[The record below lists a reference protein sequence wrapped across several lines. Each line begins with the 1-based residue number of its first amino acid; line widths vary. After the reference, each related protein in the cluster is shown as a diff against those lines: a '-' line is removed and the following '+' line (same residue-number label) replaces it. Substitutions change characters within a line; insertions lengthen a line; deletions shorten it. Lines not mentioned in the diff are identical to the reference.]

1 LEERIYEQRLKKLE
15 KLKELG
21 IHPYEYKFEKT
32 HSIKDILEKYPQKDE
47 KEAGKVYG
55 EKVKIAGRI
64 MSLRIMG
71 KSAFFHIQDETG
83 KIQCFLNIKDVGED
97 FYKNIF
103 KKLIDIGDI
112 VGVEGELFRTKT
124 GELTIHVKNLKLLTK
139 SLRPLPEKWHGL
151 KDVEKRYRQR
161 YLDLIV
167 NPHVREI
174 FKTRTKIIKAVRD
187 FLDEKG
193 FLEVETPVLQ
203 PIASGAAAKPFVTYY
218 NALDINVYLRIAPEL
233 YLKRL
238 IVGGFEK
245 VYELGKN
252 FRNEGI
258 DTTHNPEFTM
268 VEFYWAY
275 ADYNDLMK
283 LTEEFFE
290 YLLDKIKGKG
300 VRKIKFKDMEIDFTP
315 PFKKVTFLGA
325 LKDALKEEGIEVT
338 EDELLENENLLHE
351 ICEKLKTK
359 YKNLAKHETW
369 DKAKLLKELFEN
381 LVESKL
387 INPTFVIDFPK
398 ELSPLAKTHRKDN
411 RLVERFELFI
421 AGKEIANAYS
431 ELNDPL
437 DQKERFL
444 EQLKAKQKGEEEVVE
459 YDEDFIRALEH
470 GMPPTA
476 GEGIGIDRLAMLLTD
491 NDSIREVILF
501 PQLKPKKDEVEEK
514 IEEESKEFIEKHKNE
529 IEKGEL

>member
-1 LEERIYEQRLKKLE
+1 LEEKIYKQRLEKLE
-15 KLKELG
+15 KLKKLN
-21 IHPYEYKFEKT
+21 INPYEYKFEKT
-32 HSIKDILEKYPQKDE
+32 HFVKDILEKYPQKDE
-47 KEAGKVYG
+47 KEAGKVYD
-55 EKVKIAGRI
+55 ENVKIAGRI
-64 MSLRIMG
+64 LSMRIMG

-83 KIQCFLNIKDVGED
+83 KIQCFLNIKDVGDD
-97 FYKNIF
+97 FYKNVF

-112 VGVEGELFRTKT
+112 VGVEGQLFRTKT

-174 FKTRTKIIKAVRD
+174 FRIRTKTIKLIRE
-187 FLDEKG
+187 FLDKEG

-203 PIASGAAAKPFVTYY
+203 PIASGAAARPFITHY
-218 NALDINVYLRIAPEL
+218 NALDIDVYLRIAPEL

-268 VEFYWAY
+268 LEFYWAY

-283 LTEEFFE
+283 LTERLFE
-290 YLLDKIKGKG
+290 YILDNIKGKG
-300 VRKIKFKDMEIDFTP
+300 VRKIKYKGKEIDFTP
-315 PFKKVTFLGA
+315 PFKRVTFLKA
-325 LKDALKEEGIEVT
+325 LKDALEKEGIKVR

-351 ICEKLKTK
+351 ICEKLKDK
-359 YKNLAKHETW
+359 YKNLAKHKSW
-369 DKAKLLKELFEN
+369 NKAKLLKELFEN
-381 LVESKL
+381 LVEPTL

-398 ELSPLAKTHRKDN
+398 ELSPLAKVHRKDN

-421 AGKEIANAYS
+421 GGKEIANAYS

-444 EQLKAKQKGEEEVVE
+444 EQLKAKQSGEDEVVE
-459 YDEDFIRALEH
+459 YDEDFIRALEY

-476 GEGIGIDRLAMLLTD
+476 GEGIGIDRLVMLLTD

-501 PQLKPKKDEVEEK
+501 PQLKPKKEEVEEK
-514 IEEESKEFIEKHKNE
+514 IEG
-529 IEKGEL
+529 KGDK

>member
-1 LEERIYEQRLKKLE
+1 MEERIYEQRLKKLE

>member
-1 LEERIYEQRLKKLE
+1 MEEKIYRQRLEKLE
-15 KLKELG
+15 KLKKFD
-21 IHPYEYKFEKT
+21 INPYEYKFEKT
-32 HSIKDILEKYPQKDE
+32 HFVKDILEKYLQKDE
-47 KEAGKVYG
+47 KEAGKVYD
-55 EKVKIAGRI
+55 ENVKIAGRI
-64 MSLRIMG
+64 LSIRIMG

-83 KIQCFLNIKDVGED
+83 KIQCFLNIKDIGEN
-97 FYKNIF
+97 FYKNVF

-112 VGVEGELFRTKT
+112 VGVEGQLFRTKT

-167 NPHVREI
+167 NPHVKEI
-174 FKTRTKIIKAVRD
+174 FQIRTKTIKLIRE
-187 FLDEKG
+187 FLDKEG

-203 PIASGAAAKPFVTYY
+203 PIASGAAARPFITYY
-218 NALDINVYLRIAPEL
+218 NALDIDVYLRIAPEL

-268 VEFYWAY
+268 LEFYWAY

-283 LTEEFFE
+283 LTERLFE
-290 YLLDKIKGKG
+290 YILDNIKGKG
-300 VRKIKFKDMEIDFTP
+300 VRKIKYKGKEIDFTP
-315 PFKKVTFLGA
+315 PFKRVTFLKA
-325 LKDALKEEGIEVT
+325 LKDALEKEGIKVR

-351 ICEKLKTK
+351 ICEKLKDK
-359 YKNLAKHETW
+359 YKNLAKHSSW
-369 DKAKLLKELFEN
+369 NKAKLLKELFEN
-381 LVESKL
+381 LVEPTL

-398 ELSPLAKTHRKDN
+398 ELSPLAKVHRKDN

-421 AGKEIANAYS
+421 GGKEIANAYS

-444 EQLKAKQKGEEEVVE
+444 EQLKAKQSGEDEVVE
-459 YDEDFIRALEH
+459 YDEDFIRALEY

-476 GEGIGIDRLAMLLTD
+476 GEGIGIDRLVMLLTD

-501 PQLKPKKDEVEEK
+501 PQLKPKKEEVEEK
-514 IEEESKEFIEKHKNE
+514 IEG
-529 IEKGEL
+529 KGDK